1 LISIDTL
8 RADHLPCYGYQ
19 KNTSPNVSLFRED
32 SILFKRC
39 LSQSPSTL
47 TSHASIFT
55 SLIPSHHSAYF
66 SKLQKL
72 PEEID
77 TLTERLKEHGYKC
90 VSFNDG
96 GQISSRFGLDQGFDL
111 YDCETEKIEGDYLNF
126 KTIVDKSINW
136 IEKNQEEKFFMF
148 LHTYETH
155 HPYTPKKQHLES
167 LGFNYDGNLPEQISI
182 ELIEKINRG
191 EIQLTDEDREHI
203 VNAYDAEIVSMDSAF
218 GVLLDYLEKKD
229 LYEKTLIIFT
239 SDHGEEFG
247 EHGIMATHSH
257 SLYNELLHVPL
268 IIKLPYSKYSSEEID
283 ELVGCVDISP
293 TLLDML
299 NLKAFEISDGKSFM
313 GLLENHNQD
322 HNVHLLAQQDVPFN
336 NEDNRHWAI
345 MNESWKFYD
354 SRLFDYKNDFFEKQ
368 DVSESHLDIVKNL
381 LDNADLIL
389 KHQLPQPP
397 EQKIKIDKDLE
408 KKLKSLGYIK

>member
-1 LISIDTL
+1 MISINTL
-8 RADHLPCYGYQ
+8 RADHLSSYGYQ

-72 PEEID
+72 PEEAE
-77 TLTERLKEHGYKC
+77 TLTERLKEQGYKC

-96 GQISSRFGLDQGFDL
+96 GQLSSKFGLDQGFDL
-111 YDCETEKIEGDYLNF
+111 YDCETEKIERDYLNF

-136 IEKNQEEKFFMF
+136 MEKNQKEKFFMF

-155 HPYTPKKQHLES
+155 HPYVPKKQHLELFES
-167 LGFNYDGNLPEQISI
+167 NYSGSLPENISI

-203 VNAYDAEIVSMDSAF
+203 VNSYDAEIVSMDLAF
-218 GVLLDYLEKKD
+218 GALLDYLKEKN

-268 IIKLPYSKYSSEEID
+268 VIKLPHSKYSAQEID
-283 ELVGCVDISP
+283 KLVGSVDISP
-293 TLLDML
+293 TLLDIL
-299 NLKAFEISDGKSFM
+299 KLKAFKISDGKSFK
-313 GLLENHNQD
+313 GLIKNRSQGHNI
-322 HNVHLLAQQDVPFN
+322 HLLAQQDVPFN
-336 NEDNRHWAI
+336 NDDIKYWAI
-345 MNESWKFYD
+345 MNERWKFYD
-354 SRLFDYKNDFFEKQ
+354 SRLFDYTNDPYEKQ

-389 KHQLPQPP
+389 QLQLLQSP
-397 EQKIKIDKDLE
+397 EKKIKMDKDLE
-408 KKLKSLGYIK
+408 KRLKSLSYIK